1 MENKHPL
8 ESLMKS
14 TLENLRTMIDVNT
27 VIGETIET
35 KDGTYIIPIS
45 KVCFGFASGGTDF
58 PKTKETLN
66 SEGKFP
72 FGGGS
77 GSGVSVKP
85 VAFLILKD
93 DNIRLLPVT
102 QSSNPYDKLIDTV
115 PQAIE
120 MLKDLLDKS
129 CKGKKKKNENNND
142 IASECE
148 DID

>member
-1 MENKHPL
+1 MENKHPI
-8 ESLMKS
+8 ENLMKS

-85 VAFLILKD
+85 IAFLILKD
-93 DNIRLLPVT
+93 NNIRLLSVT
-102 QSSNPYDKLIDTV
+102 QSNNPYDKLIDTV
-115 PQAIE
+115 PQAME
-120 MLKDLLDKS
+120 MLKDFIEKS
-129 CKGKKKKNENNND
+129 HKEKAEKNKNNLTN
-142 IASECE
+142 ECE
-148 DID
+148 NID